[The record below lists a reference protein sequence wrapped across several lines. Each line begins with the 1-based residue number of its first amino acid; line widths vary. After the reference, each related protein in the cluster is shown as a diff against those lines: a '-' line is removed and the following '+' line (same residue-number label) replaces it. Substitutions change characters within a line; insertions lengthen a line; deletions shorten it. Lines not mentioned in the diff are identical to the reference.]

1 MLMGK
6 ESLLGLFLLVSLS
19 SNAQIYY
26 SYDSRGNLVSMRGSS
41 WGVSTPQN
49 ANSEENVVDTTHISI
64 SYHASSCKV
73 QVSVFDNQDA
83 PTTLRIYDGYNNQ
96 LLDTKT
102 HAEAS
107 FEYDLSHLPA
117 GLYVIEAV
125 CLQERKNIKIQK

>member
-1 MLMGK
+1 MGK
-6 ESLLGLFLLVSLS
+6 ASLLGLFLLVSLS
-19 SNAQIYY
+19 NHAQIYY

-41 WGVSTPQN
+41 WGVSATED
-49 ANSEENVVDTTHISI
+49 ANSEENAVDTTHILI
-64 SYHASSCKV
+64 SYHASSYKV
-73 QVSVFDNQDA
+73 QVSVFDSQDA

-102 HAEAS
+102 HAEAF

-125 CLQERKNIKIQK
+125 CQQERKNIKIQK